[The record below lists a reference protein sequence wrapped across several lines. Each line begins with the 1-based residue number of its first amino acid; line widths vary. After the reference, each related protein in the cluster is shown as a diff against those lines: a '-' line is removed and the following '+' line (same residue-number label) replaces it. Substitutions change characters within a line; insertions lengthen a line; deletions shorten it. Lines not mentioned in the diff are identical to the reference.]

1 MIIADIIGL
10 GAALLLV
17 ATIGLIQKNRDL
29 QASQT
34 TLTDG
39 LDEAYRAVA
48 ELQDKLEQL
57 EAALDQQE
65 SYETQE
71 AEGQLELELFSE
83 EDAQ

>member
-29 QASQT
+29 QT
-34 TLTDG
+34 TLTDN
-39 LDEAYRAVA
+39 LDEANRTFA

-83 EDAQ
+83 EDTQ

>member
-10 GAALLLV
+10 GATLLLV
-17 ATIGLIQKNRDL
+17 ATIGLIQKNRDS

-39 LDEAYRAVA
+39 LDEANRAVA

-65 SYETQE
+65 NDEIQE

-83 EDAQ
+83 EDTQ